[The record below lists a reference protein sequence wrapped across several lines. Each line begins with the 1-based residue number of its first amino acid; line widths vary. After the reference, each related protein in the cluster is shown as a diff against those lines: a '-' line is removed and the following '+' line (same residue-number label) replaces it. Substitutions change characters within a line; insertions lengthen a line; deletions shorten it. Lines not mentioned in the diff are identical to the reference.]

1 MITRSRIENY
11 FDSIGVDETTTLEDD
26 GFVTSFIIDYNGF
39 QSEVILTTDE
49 FNIRL
54 ELFFQLV
61 TYTDDLLKE
70 LNEFN
75 RYSKYLKA
83 YYSFANEAVIISTT
97 QMFQNSKFETILESA
112 LNSLV
117 NLDSD
122 YKIGKI
128 DINIGLESILC
139 KYCSK

>member
-75 RYSKYLKA
+75 RYSKYFKA
-83 YYSFANEAVIISTT
+83 YYSYANEAVIISTT
-97 QMFQNSKFETILESA
+97 QMYQNNKFEEILEKS

-122 YKIGKI
+122 YIENLYRLCYG
-128 DINIGLESILC
+128 GLNE
-139 KYCSK
+139 

>member
-1 MITRSRIENY
+1 VITRSRIENY
-11 FDSIGVDETTTLEDD
+11 FDSIRVDETTTLEDD

-122 YKIGKI
+122 YIERIYYKCYGGT
-128 DINIGLESILC
+128 NNE
-139 KYCSK
+139 